1 MSGLRDRL
9 LRMRGSAAL
18 RDELRAGMPDSEE
31 EQKEQESNRTDIEQM
46 DPHQQQG
53 SAALTST
60 SPAHLD
66 NDAVIEKLAPEWMEL
81 GVQLMQTSEGTFLL
95 REVIYPQTHRHGL
108 HRLDELQ
115 QAAYGLSY
123 FRKPE
128 DRLIKK
134 SYKNV
139 PSDISS
145 SSANEPENA
154 AQTSLNTLLPAIEPD
169 KVLFLDLETTGLGVG
184 TGNVPFMV
192 GLAYSKD
199 GKFCVEQMLIRHP
212 AEERAMIAYLTEK
225 LPSYSHLVTYN
236 GRTFDWP
243 VLHNRFILNGFRHF
257 TWEPIHIDLLHP
269 SRSVWRNTLTSCKL
283 SHVEEER
290 LGITRTDDVPGSLA
304 PAIYFQYLADG
315 QPDPLLGVFQHNET
329 DMLSLACLAIRFGH
343 LLNGDLSI
351 FDAQPAEH
359 EELLRSGLWLEKMG
373 RIEHAEQLFAR
384 LAEEEGMS
392 VKCLCLLGERDK
404 KCGNW
409 TRAVLLWQKAV
420 HAVQY
425 SDWPDW
431 EAHIEL
437 AMYYEHKTK
446 QLEAA
451 LKLAETSLSLAQ
463 RRYSGLRLDAKRR
476 TELEAIRKRMDR
488 LRSKLRRHYG

>member
-18 RDELRAGMPDSEE
+18 RDELRAGMPDPEE
-31 EQKEQESNRTDIEQM
+31 DQKQESNGTDVEQM
-46 DPHQQQG
+46 DPHQQQHG
-53 SAALTST
+53 FAALTST
-60 SPAHLD
+60 SPEHLD
-66 NDAVIEKLAPEWMEL
+66 NEAVIEKLDPEWMEL

-95 REVIYPQTHRHGL
+95 REVIYPHTHRHGL
-108 HRLDELQ
+108 HGLDELQ

-128 DRLIKK
+128 DRPLM
-134 SYKNV
+134 
-139 PSDISS
+139 
-145 SSANEPENA
+145 
-154 AQTSLNTLLPAIEPD
+154 PAIDPD

-199 GKFCVEQMLIRHP
+199 GAFYVEQMLIRHP
-212 AEERAMIAYLTEK
+212 AEERAMIAYLTQK

-290 LGITRTDDVPGSLA
+290 LGITRIDDVPGSLA

-315 QPDPLLGVFQHNET
+315 QPEPLFGVFQHNET

-343 LLNGDLSI
+343 LLNGDFSV

-384 LAEEEGMS
+384 LAEDDSMS

-451 LKLAETSLSLAQ
+451 LTLAETSLALAQ

-476 TELEAIRKRMDR
+476 MELEAIRKRMDR
-488 LRSKLRRHYG
+488 LRSKIKKHYG